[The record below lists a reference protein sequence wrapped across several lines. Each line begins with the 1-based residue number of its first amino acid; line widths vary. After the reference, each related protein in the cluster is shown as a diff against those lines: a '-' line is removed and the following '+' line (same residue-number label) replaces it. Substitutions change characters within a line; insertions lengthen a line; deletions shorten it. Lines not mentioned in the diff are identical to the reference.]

1 MLIALFD
8 SLKFLIESMILLL
21 IFTLFFAL

>member
-1 MLIALFD
+1 MLIALVN